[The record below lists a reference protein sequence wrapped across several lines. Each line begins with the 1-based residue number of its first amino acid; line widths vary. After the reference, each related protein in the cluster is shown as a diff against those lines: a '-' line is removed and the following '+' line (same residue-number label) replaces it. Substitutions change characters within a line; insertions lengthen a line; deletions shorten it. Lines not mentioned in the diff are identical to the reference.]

1 MPEQGEFSG
10 RTVLVTGAG
19 GGIGAAT
26 ARAFADHGA
35 TLVLN
40 DLRAPGG
47 EEAPG
52 VWVVGDLRDPQVVRD
67 LIATARERTGRIDV
81 LVNAAGIQLRKPAV
95 DVEEEEW
102 QTLLGV
108 NLSAAYALARAAA
121 PALIEHKGA
130 IINITSLSATRVL
143 PNIVPYGA
151 TKAALTQ
158 LSNGLAAELGPSG
171 VRVNAVAPGH
181 IITPMTE
188 QNLAR
193 PDVSGRL
200 LPRIPL
206 GHFGTAD
213 EVAEA
218 VMFLAS
224 QRARYITGTVLAVDG
239 GYAVT

>member
-1 MPEQGEFSG
+1 MPDEVFNGH
-10 RTVLVTGAG
+10 TVLITGAG
-19 GGIGAAT
+19 GGIGAAIG
-26 ARAFADHGA
+26 RGFADHGA

-40 DLRAPGG
+40 DLRQPNGEDAPG
-47 EEAPG
+47 A
-52 VWVVGDLRDPQVVRD
+52 WVAGDLRDPRVVRD
-67 LIATARERTGRIDV
+67 LIATAKEQTGRIDV

-102 QTLLGV
+102 QTLLAV
-108 NLSAAYALARAAA
+108 NLSAAYALSRAAA
-121 PALIEHKGA
+121 PALIEHKGS
-130 IINITSLSATRVL
+130 IINIASLSATRVL

-171 VRVNAVAPGH
+171 VRVNAIAPGH
-181 IITPMTE
+181 IITPMTQ
-188 QNLAR
+188 QNLAQ

-200 LPRIPL
+200 LSRIPL
-206 GHFGTAD
+206 GRFGTAD

-218 VMFLAS
+218 AVFLAS